1 MVTWLPERVPVRAVL
16 VAVFVVVAV
25 LAGRASAA
33 PPARVPVVPIMPPAE
48 CEGEACGEDAAFEE
62 ASERAAPDFE
72 MTPGVIAGPRAAS
85 RCGGCLAM
93 PLAVSEVARA
103 AVRAAGL
110 SEDPTPGWRYRARLA
125 GLVPIV
131 SARFGHNSSWKEV
144 DDPTLANSNTFDVRA
159 TWQLERLMFDQNE
172 IRIEAI
178 DVSRRR
184 EKRKVEELAIH
195 SYYAWLAAQQ
205 FAPRSASWQTR
216 ADELAADLDALTDA
230 WFTLALKRGK
240 P

>member
-1 MVTWLPERVPVRAVL
+1 LPVRALL
-16 VAVFVVVAV
+16 VAVVVVVAV

-33 PPARVPVVPIMPPAE
+33 PRPHVPVMPITPQSA
-48 CEGEACGEDAAFEE
+48 CDGEGCGEE
-62 ASERAAPDFE
+62 ASRDEQSETDAPDLE
-72 MTPGVIAGPRAAS
+72 VIPGVSEGPS
-85 RCGGCLAM
+85 VVSPCGACPAM
-93 PLAVSEVARA
+93 PIAVSEVVRA

-110 SEDPTPGWRYRARLA
+110 AEDPTPGWRYRARLA

-131 SARFGHNSSWKEV
+131 SARMGHNSSWKEV
-144 DDPTLANSNTFDVRA
+144 DDPTLADTNMFDVRA

-172 IRIEAI
+172 VRIEAI

-195 SYYAWLAAQQ
+195 SYFAWLAAQQ
-205 FAPRSASWQTR
+205 LARRSARWQFR
-216 ADELAADLDALTDA
+216 ADELAADLDALTET
-230 WFTLALKRGK
+230 WFSQTVERGK

>member
-1 MVTWLPERVPVRAVL
+1 MAVRALL
-16 VAVFVVVAV
+16 VAVVVVAA

-33 PPARVPVVPIMPPAE
+33 PRSQVPVIRLTPQSACDGEE
-48 CEGEACGEDAAFEE
+48 CGEE
-62 ASERAAPDFE
+62 ASRDEQSQTDAPDVE
-72 MTPGVIAGPRAAS
+72 VSPGVIEGPGVVGP
-85 RCGGCLAM
+85 CGGCPAM
-93 PLAVSEVARA
+93 PIAVSEVARA

-110 SEDPTPGWRYRARLA
+110 ADDPTPGWRYRARLA

-131 SARFGHNSSWKEV
+131 SARLGRNSSWKEV
-144 DDPTLANSNTFDVRA
+144 DDPTLANTNMFDVRA

-172 IRIEAI
+172 VRIEAI

-195 SYYAWLAAQQ
+195 SYYAWLAAQPLARRSTRWQ
-205 FAPRSASWQTR
+205 FR
-216 ADELAADLDALTDA
+216 ADELAADLDALTDT
-230 WFTLALKRGK
+230 WFSQTLKRGK